1 MPQFFYTR
9 GLFYQLALGKY
20 RSRSDIVYQILVA
33 AKELDGITQTRIMYK
48 SYLSYGQLKEYL
60 KLLIDSELL
69 ERIPESSTYRTTV
82 KGLKMIDTFNKMN
95 ELASE
100 ARGT

>member
-1 MPQFFYTR
+1 
-9 GLFYQLALGKY
+9 LFYQLALGKY
-20 RSRSDIVYQILVA
+20 RSRSDIVYQILVS
-33 AKELDGITQTRIMYK
+33 AKELNGITQTRIMYK

-69 ERIPESSTYRTTV
+69 ERIPESNTYRTTA
-82 KGLKMIDTFNKMN
+82 KGLKMIETFSKMN
-95 ELASE
+95 ELVNE